1 MFKRK
6 KGEREVMRKRWKRL
20 AAIVGAAVLVVCQS
34 EVFVKAAELSTGEGT
49 LLQEEAGNGV
59 GEAETVTVEDGNM
72 DEDVE
77 NVEVKSIE
85 TQTLEMKNREA
96 EEPKLLPVT
105 NLRWNEKG
113 QGLFDNP
120 NSKACFEVYVFYNG
134 DYENGR
140 IFEMFDQSYSEGSVE
155 ADLYHYMDKSGT
167 YEFGVITVYDGMK
180 SSENSEISDE
190 FTYTRPDSQLP
201 QPNIEVSKDGVVS
214 ASLPDGSGYVLGT
227 DYGFEYRLYDSADA
241 ENSIVQAG
249 INEGTYDFSS
259 KLEPGKTYYVKVR
272 AISRDIS
279 RVADS
284 DLSDMLPVNANTQ
297 NSSTSKKESAAS
309 TETIVPEIWKP
320 TTPDEIRR
328 YAAYSSEKA
337 EYTADAKNAY
347 TVVIQN
353 AMQGKKCFDSF
364 ETVLDGYTI
373 GRTYNILPSG
383 KAVYKMDSRARI
395 TLTIPKELQKEN
407 RVFRMVCVTAEGVPV
422 ILDDLDS
429 DSATITFETD
439 TYYAFA
445 LIYKDAI
452 DSK

>member
-1 MFKRK
+1 M
-6 KGEREVMRKRWKRL
+6 
-20 AAIVGAAVLVVCQS
+20 
-34 EVFVKAAELSTGEGT
+34 T
-49 LLQEEAGNGV
+49 
-59 GEAETVTVEDGNM
+59 
-72 DEDVE
+72 
-77 NVEVKSIE
+77 
-85 TQTLEMKNREA
+85 
-96 EEPKLLPVT
+96 
-105 NLRWNEKG
+105 
-113 QGLFDNP
+113 
-120 NSKACFEVYVFYNG
+120 
-134 DYENGR
+134 
-140 IFEMFDQSYSEGSVE
+140 
-155 ADLYHYMDKSGT
+155 
-167 YEFGVITVYDGMK
+167 
-180 SSENSEISDE
+180 
-190 FTYTRPDSQLP
+190 
-201 QPNIEVSKDGVVS
+201 
-214 ASLPDGSGYVLGT
+214 
-227 DYGFEYRLYDSADA
+227 
-241 ENSIVQAG
+241 
-249 INEGTYDFSS
+249 
-259 KLEPGKTYYVKVR
+259 
-272 AISRDIS
+272 
-279 RVADS
+279 DS
-284 DLSDMLPVNANTQ
+284 DWSDMLPVNANTQ

-320 TTPDEIRR
+320 MTPDEIRR

>member
-34 EVFVKAAELSTGEGT
+34 EVFVKAAELSTGEGI

-167 YEFGVITVYDGMK
+167 YEFGVITVYDGME
-180 SSENSEISDE
+180 SSE
-190 FTYTRPDSQLP
+190 
-201 QPNIEVSKDGVVS
+201 
-214 ASLPDGSGYVLGT
+214 
-227 DYGFEYRLYDSADA
+227 
-241 ENSIVQAG
+241 
-249 INEGTYDFSS
+249 
-259 KLEPGKTYYVKVR
+259 
-272 AISRDIS
+272 
-279 RVADS
+279 
-284 DLSDMLPVNANTQ
+284 
-297 NSSTSKKESAAS
+297 
-309 TETIVPEIWKP
+309 
-320 TTPDEIRR
+320 
-328 YAAYSSEKA
+328 
-337 EYTADAKNAY
+337 
-347 TVVIQN
+347 
-353 AMQGKKCFDSF
+353 
-364 ETVLDGYTI
+364 
-373 GRTYNILPSG
+373 IL
-383 KAVYKMDSRARI
+383 K
-395 TLTIPKELQKEN
+395 
-407 RVFRMVCVTAEGVPV
+407 
-422 ILDDLDS
+422 
-429 DSATITFETD
+429 
-439 TYYAFA
+439 
-445 LIYKDAI
+445 
-452 DSK
+452 